1 MSIGESKTWTRR
13 ILSLMVVYIL
23 SCSAGIAQKAPEEV
37 TAIENVTVI
46 SPERQVPLLHAT
58 VVIADGRISQV
69 GIRLAIASNIK
80 RIDGRGKFLI
90 PGLIDSHVHVG
101 DIPILDDEVLAA
113 HPELA
118 QAYRAQMPRSY
129 LAFGFTTLVDL
140 NLLSSTLSWFGSAP
154 LHPELFHCG
163 PAVRVAGG
171 YGALQIPQN
180 SAEAD
185 AKNLVYEP
193 AQGKDWPATL
203 DNQNYTPAR
212 AVYRVVAAGGICVK
226 TFVEPGFGGA
236 RHWPVPSNATLDALH
251 AETRRR
257 GLVLVIHANA
267 EDTWRTALQAHADVI
282 AHGLWHWP
290 GDRLGTVPPQAARD
304 VIHDV
309 AAAQVGVQP
318 TLQSVYGDES
328 IFDDSLLND
337 PRLKESLPVVLISYL
352 KTPQARA
359 SRAATA
365 NEYRQMIV
373 QLLGSSAPAPPVVM
387 SIAPQRATATLRI
400 MVAENVKLLFG
411 SDTPSNEGIGNPPGL
426 NGRMEMTRWADADVP
441 LPRILRAATMD
452 NAKQFGLWADLG
464 SIEVGK
470 RANLLL
476 LRADPLQAINAF
488 DSIETVFLDG
498 NPIPRSSLLPV
509 N

>member
-1 MSIGESKTWTRR
+1 
-13 ILSLMVVYIL
+13 
-23 SCSAGIAQKAPEEV
+23 
-37 TAIENVTVI
+37 
-46 SPERQVPLLHAT
+46 
-58 VVIADGRISQV
+58 
-69 GIRLAIASNIK
+69 
-80 RIDGRGKFLI
+80 
-90 PGLIDSHVHVG
+90 
-101 DIPILDDEVLAA
+101 
-113 HPELA
+113 
-118 QAYRAQMPRSY
+118 
-129 LAFGFTTLVDL
+129 
-140 NLLSSTLSWFGSAP
+140 
-154 LHPELFHCG
+154 
-163 PAVRVAGG
+163 
-171 YGALQIPQN
+171 LQIPQN

-193 AQGKDWPATL
+193 AQAKDWPATL

-236 RHWPVPSNATLDALH
+236 RHWPVPSNATLDALR

-337 PRLKESLPVVLISYL
+337 PRLKESLPVVLISYP
-352 KTPQARA
+352 KTPAART

-400 MVAENVKLLFG
+400 MVAENVKLLSG

-426 NGRMEMTRWADADVP
+426 NGRKEMTRWADADVP
-441 LPRILRAATMD
+441 LRRILRAATMD
-452 NAKQFGLWADLG
+452 NAKRFGLWADLG

-488 DSIETVFLDG
+488 DPIETVFLDG

>member
-46 SPERQVPLLHAT
+46 SPERQAPLLHAT

-69 GIRLAIASNIK
+69 GRRLAITSNIK

-101 DIPILDDEVLAA
+101 DIPMLDDEALAA

-118 QAYRAQMPRSY
+118 QAYRAQVPRSY

-140 NLLSSTLSWFGSAP
+140 NLLSSTLSWFASAP

-171 YGALQIPQN
+171 YGALQIPKN

-193 AQGKDWPATL
+193 AQAKDWPATL

-236 RHWPVPSNATLDALH
+236 RHWPVPSNATLDALR

-267 EDTWRTALQAHADVI
+267 DDTWRTALQAHADVI

-309 AAAQVGVQP
+309 ATAQVAVQP

-337 PRLKESLPVVLISYL
+337 PRLKESLPAVLISHL
-352 KTPQARA
+352 RTPEAQT

-365 NEYRQMIV
+365 NEYRQMIF

-476 LRADPLQAINAF
+476 LRADPLKAINAF

-498 NPIPRSSLLPV
+498 KPIPRSSLLPV

>member
-1 MSIGESKTWTRR
+1 M
-13 ILSLMVVYIL
+13 
-23 SCSAGIAQKAPEEV
+23 
-37 TAIENVTVI
+37 
-46 SPERQVPLLHAT
+46 
-58 VVIADGRISQV
+58 
-69 GIRLAIASNIK
+69 
-80 RIDGRGKFLI
+80 
-90 PGLIDSHVHVG
+90 
-101 DIPILDDEVLAA
+101 
-113 HPELA
+113 
-118 QAYRAQMPRSY
+118 
-129 LAFGFTTLVDL
+129 
-140 NLLSSTLSWFGSAP
+140 
-154 LHPELFHCG
+154 
-163 PAVRVAGG
+163 
-171 YGALQIPQN
+171 
-180 SAEAD
+180 
-185 AKNLVYEP
+185 
-193 AQGKDWPATL
+193 
-203 DNQNYTPAR
+203 
-212 AVYRVVAAGGICVK
+212 
-226 TFVEPGFGGA
+226 
-236 RHWPVPSNATLDALH
+236 
-251 AETRRR
+251 
-257 GLVLVIHANA
+257 
-267 EDTWRTALQAHADVI
+267 
-282 AHGLWHWP
+282 
-290 GDRLGTVPPQAARD
+290 
-304 VIHDV
+304 
-309 AAAQVGVQP
+309 
-318 TLQSVYGDES
+318 
-328 IFDDSLLND
+328 
-337 PRLKESLPVVLISYL
+337 VLISYL
-352 KTPQARA
+352 KTPEART